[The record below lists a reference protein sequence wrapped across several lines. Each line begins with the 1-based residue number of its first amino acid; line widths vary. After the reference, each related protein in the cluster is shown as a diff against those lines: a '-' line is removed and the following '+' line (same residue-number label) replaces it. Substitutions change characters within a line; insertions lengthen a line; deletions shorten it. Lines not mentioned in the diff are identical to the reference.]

1 MKLIQ
6 NLSFH
11 RPKILIESGNIIL
24 ESKIDKNI
32 TFRTQGRGAINMMT
46 NLGYYSLSHQMIG
59 TNTDMMSRLDS
70 VEASVSNNRL
80 IMDRLET
87 LEQRMQEIAVMI
99 ISTLI

>member
-1 MKLIQ
+1 
-6 NLSFH
+6 
-11 RPKILIESGNIIL
+11 
-24 ESKIDKNI
+24 
-32 TFRTQGRGAINMMT
+32 MMT

-87 LEQRMQEIAVMI
+87 LEQRMQEIAVRI
-99 ISTLI
+99 INARIYLITKTLFLFFDPFF

>member
-1 MKLIQ
+1 
-6 NLSFH
+6 
-11 RPKILIESGNIIL
+11 
-24 ESKIDKNI
+24 
-32 TFRTQGRGAINMMT
+32 MMT

-87 LEQRMQEIAVMI
+87 LEQRMQEIAVRI
-99 ISTLI
+99 TSIAP